1 MKIKASYKYLLEQQV
16 QFNQTYNPK
25 NGELIGQYY
34 SSKDDAFVPFNL
46 YIAVSKPKQTLT
58 LEFSSKILGKD
69 YPKLISKNTI
79 RQCLENINNLGICKI
94 DVDGILQNGC
104 VISADVTKYVHASIT
119 DEALQALSLQ
129 VKNYR
134 RYKWNYYDGEGI
146 DFVRDVKSAKCK
158 ECIRIYKKEKEI
170 TKSKN
175 KDFLAT
181 LPNKW
186 EVIKQ
191 FDGITRFEIKL
202 ETIGKVRSYLNLK
215 DTYINDVLEADT
227 NPILTMY
234 DRVFSNTSNIPNRQ
248 SSTYEDF
255 AMQTILN
262 AYQGDIK
269 TIEMTLKNCFAS
281 RSGLGKRMEKIR
293 QTWKKMQNNSN
304 SGNDYIN
311 SVRNLL
317 L

>member
-34 SSKDDAFVPFNL
+34 SSKDGAFVPFNL